1 MKLGDKVTF
10 KKELQKVM
18 DGSNYISQ
26 KEIQDSG
33 SESKWLNKFKE
44 IEHQEQMEG
53 IVVGKRRIG
62 FRTLIE
68 LVEDYEYLGSI
79 EGGDLAPVG
88 IGEFEAKATETEFRN
103 VYLVATNLR
112 GFHRVLPEDLVKI
125 DEVEESL

>member
-1 MKLGDKVTF
+1 MT
-10 KKELQKVM
+10 

-33 SESKWLNKFKE
+33 LESKWLNKFKE
-44 IEHQEQMEG
+44 IEHQEPMEG

-103 VYLVATNLR
+103 IYLVATNLR
-112 GFHRVLPEDLVKI
+112 GFHRVLPEDLITI